1 MNDSHKSRE
10 QLDKDVHKAI
20 IRAKAKFTTPAI
32 LHISQEPC
40 VVGLK
45 AWSLNSAVEVK
56 TMLSISVQLSRSTQ
70 LSSQFLV
77 GGI

>member
-10 QLDKDVHKAI
+10 QLDKEVHKAI

-32 LHISQEPC
+32 LHVSQEPC

-45 AWSLNSAVEVK
+45 A
-56 TMLSISVQLSRSTQ
+56 
-70 LSSQFLV
+70 
-77 GGI
+77 